1 MNKFVAKVTKEIYGV
16 AMADNK
22 VKNLHMQIK
31 GEFGKRLEALAK
43 KNGIAN
49 PAVIRQLVFK
59 EYDREIGEKKRNG
72 S

>member
-1 MNKFVAKVTKEIYGV
+1 
-16 AMADNK
+16 MADNK

-43 KNGIAN
+43 KVGNPN
-49 PAVIRQLVFK
+49 PAVVRQAIFEK
-59 EYDREIGEKKRNG
+59 YDREIGEKKKNG